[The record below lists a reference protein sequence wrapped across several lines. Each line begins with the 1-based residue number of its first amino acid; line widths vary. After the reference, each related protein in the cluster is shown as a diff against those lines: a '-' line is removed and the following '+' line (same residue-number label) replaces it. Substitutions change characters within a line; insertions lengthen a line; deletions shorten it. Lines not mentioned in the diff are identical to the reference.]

1 MGFKTWLI
9 YRWKQICAACV
20 LGCAVIMTGNVV
32 GWSVEVSRIM
42 EDPNTSFNFTQDD
55 HQWLVSCGGIAAIF
69 STAGAGMLVELVGP
83 CRLLGFMLVPAAIG
97 WILMATTLSLPW
109 IYVGRVITGAIGFMI
124 TTVAQPV
131 IAEMCLPDVRG
142 LLSSLTEIMVSVGM
156 LLVYILA
163 RFLSWQTTTLI
174 CGVLLFPLVTAILFV
189 PESPYWLLRRG
200 REKMALRSLMRLRA
214 PEHDVDSELNN
225 IRDAINQQTQ
235 HSSIKQQ
242 FRSLKETANYRPV
255 VLVTSMFL
263 LRELGG
269 AMNIFMYAVFFF
281 ENAGVMLDPFSC
293 SIVLG
298 FSRLIFTVISATII
312 DKVGRRPLLL
322 SSTLI
327 CSLTLYIT
335 GGVLSMEDQGI
346 GWLPLACVVLY
357 VASFGM
363 GVGPVPWIL
372 LGELLPTPVRSIG
385 ASIVTSVFVIVLF
398 IVTNVFPDV
407 ATAIGVENACLIF
420 ATFQLILALIVFLF
434 VPETRG
440 RTLEELQQA
449 FVGNELLTPFSGT
462 GREGYTPAYGS
473 TFPSGISIA
482 SSQEK
487 VR

>member
-1 MGFKTWLI
+1 MTLKTWLI

-20 LGCAVIMTGNVV
+20 LGCSVIMTGNVV

-109 IYVGRVITGAIGFMI
+109 IYVGRIITSAIGFMI

-174 CGVLLFPLVTAILFV
+174 CGVILFPLVTAILFV

-200 REKMALRSLMRLRA
+200 KEKMALRSLLRLRA
-214 PEHDVDSELNN
+214 PEHDVDSELSN
-225 IRDAINQQTQ
+225 IREAITQ
-235 HSSIKQQ
+235 SQNHSITQQ
-242 FRSLKETANYRPV
+242 FQSLRETANYRPV
-255 VLVTSMFL
+255 LLVTSIFL

-293 SIVLG
+293 SVLLG
-298 FSRLIFTVISATII
+298 VSRLIFTIISAFII

-322 SSTLI
+322 TSTLV
-327 CSLTLYIT
+327 CALTLYIT
-335 GGVLSMEDQGI
+335 GGVLTMEDQGI
-346 GWLPLACVVLY
+346 GWLPLTCVLVY

-385 ASIVTSVFVIVLF
+385 ASIVTSAFAIVLF

-407 ATAIGVENACLIF
+407 ALSIGVENACLIF
-420 ATFQLILALIVFLF
+420 ASFQLMLALVVFLF

-440 RTLEELQQA
+440 RTLEDLQQA
-449 FVGNELLTPFSGT
+449 FVGSEVLTPFSQSLSV
-462 GREGYTPAYGS
+462 RQGYTPAYGS
-473 TFPSGISIA
+473 TFPST
-482 SSQEK
+482 SQEK